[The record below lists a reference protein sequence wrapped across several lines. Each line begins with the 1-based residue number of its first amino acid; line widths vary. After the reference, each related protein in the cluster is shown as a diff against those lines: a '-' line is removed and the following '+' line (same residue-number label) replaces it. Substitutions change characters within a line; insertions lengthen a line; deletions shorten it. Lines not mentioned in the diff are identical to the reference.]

1 MIIKEDTRHRYILY
15 KFGIDNG
22 LLRDLNPPYETLAVS
37 LSQARNNFRH
47 RIANDMGMNRSDILI
62 FDDFIF
68 DSDAEEDGDEVVDT
82 HNEREVCMDCGTMLD
97 DSGYCPVCDYGEED
111 Y

>member
-1 MIIKEDTRHRYILY
+1 MIILEDNRHRYRLD

-47 RIANDMGMNRSDILI
+47 RIANDLNMNRSDILI
-62 FDDFIF
+62 FDDFIIDLDEEQDF
-68 DSDAEEDGDEVVDT
+68 DDIDRTEIDT
-82 HNEREVCMDCGTMLD
+82 CPECGTVLD
-97 DSGYCPVCDYGEED
+97 DSGSCPICDYGEED

>member
-1 MIIKEDTRHRYILY
+1 MIITEDNRHRYILY

-47 RIANDMGMNRSDILI
+47 KIACDLNMNRSDILI
-62 FDDFIF
+62 FDDFIV
-68 DSDAEEDGDEVVDT
+68 DSDAEDEIEDAYIE
-82 HNEREVCMDCGTMLD
+82 HEVCPECGTVLD
-97 DSGYCPVCDYGEED
+97 DSGCCPICDYGEED

>member
-1 MIIKEDTRHRYILY
+1 MIILEDNRHRYRLD

-22 LLRDLNPPYETLAVS
+22 LIRYLNPPYETLAVS

-47 RIANDMGMNRSDILI
+47 RIANDLNINRSDVLI
-62 FDDFIF
+62 FDDFIVDMDEEQ
-68 DSDAEEDGDEVVDT
+68 DSIDDIYTVHD
-82 HNEREVCMDCGTMLD
+82 VCYECGTTLD
-97 DSGYCPVCDYGEED
+97 DSGNCPICDYGEED